1 MIIYVIAKEQSDCG
15 NPEDWCT
22 NACASRATL
31 AMTMFYCR
39 RKEFELFG
47 YESEFVVYLI
57 ARSQKIFYSVFNY
70 LQICAGFAAVK
81 MSVNYFI
88 YSVLLEKIGKKRI
101 IATGVE
107 RRIMH
112 RADNFVAVFPYLIYF

>member
-22 NACASRATL
+22 NAYSGDRRATL

-57 ARSQKIFYSVFNY
+57 ARSQKIFYSVFD
-70 LQICAGFAAVK
+70 
-81 MSVNYFI
+81 YF
-88 YSVLLEKIGKKRI
+88 
-101 IATGVE
+101 
-107 RRIMH
+107 
-112 RADNFVAVFPYLIYF
+112 

>member
-1 MIIYVIAKEQSDCG
+1 MLYYASPERESRNNVVFARERSDRG

-31 AMTMFYCR
+31 AMTVIYCR

-57 ARSQKIFYSVFNY
+57 ARS
-70 LQICAGFAAVK
+70 
-81 MSVNYFI
+81 
-88 YSVLLEKIGKKRI
+88 
-101 IATGVE
+101 
-107 RRIMH
+107 
-112 RADNFVAVFPYLIYF
+112 

>member
-22 NACASRATL
+22 NACASRSVFYSGDRRATL
-31 AMTMFYCR
+31 AMTVIYCR

-57 ARSQKIFYSVFNY
+57 ARSQKIFYSVFD
-70 LQICAGFAAVK
+70 
-81 MSVNYFI
+81 YF
-88 YSVLLEKIGKKRI
+88 
-101 IATGVE
+101 
-107 RRIMH
+107 
-112 RADNFVAVFPYLIYF
+112 